1 MTLLEQVQ
9 AMDPAQR
16 IKVGGNRGICYFY
29 IGTAGDLAATLAQF
43 GNADLRGR
51 VVVETRPADEAADPG
66 TVAIMVEGTD
76 RGRFWTTTERDG
88 PCLEYGWGWF

>member
-9 AMDPAQR
+9 AMDHAQR

-29 IGTAGDLAATLAQF
+29 IGTAGDLASTLAQF

-51 VVVETRPADEAADPG
+51 AVVETRPADEAADPG

-88 PCLEYGWGWF
+88 PCLEYGWGRF